1 MVRRMCVTPVR
12 TVLSAVMLL
21 GISGFV
27 GAQTVTE
34 FSSEARFQLDLQVPD
49 AGVKPFLPPGW
60 SLNVATQGAA
70 KDCNLRLI
78 FVDRVTVNAPDGKP
92 VGSSRLAYL
101 AVPVKDA
108 TGANAQLVIGGLTA
122 DPKDAPG
129 PFGNY
134 LPATTHS
141 MKRSTS
147 SDGTGP
153 AIDTQD
159 WEFRAATGERLEMHI
174 EFERGVG
181 NKGAMNEV
189 KFYSAKDPGTY
200 QISKQ
205 EQVLEIL
212 RNPTTKPP
220 DRVKKFSFKGS
231 GGSYAKIFDGTEKV
245 VSWDNILWINRSVMV
260 P

>member
-1 MVRRMCVTPVR
+1 MESTMVRRMCVTPVR

-101 AVPVKDA
+101 AV
-108 TGANAQLVIGGLTA
+108 
-122 DPKDAPG
+122 
-129 PFGNY
+129 
-134 LPATTHS
+134 
-141 MKRSTS
+141 
-147 SDGTGP
+147 
-153 AIDTQD
+153 
-159 WEFRAATGERLEMHI
+159 
-174 EFERGVG
+174 
-181 NKGAMNEV
+181 
-189 KFYSAKDPGTY
+189 
-200 QISKQ
+200 
-205 EQVLEIL
+205 
-212 RNPTTKPP
+212 
-220 DRVKKFSFKGS
+220 
-231 GGSYAKIFDGTEKV
+231 
-245 VSWDNILWINRSVMV
+245 
-260 P
+260 